1 VFQELWIII
10 LILYVLVAFPFK
22 VIDTTA
28 AIAAA
33 TAAAIIAT
41 GIRVFRV
48 DLLIRIHSGPFILLL
63 LELIIS
69 FINVLLILWH
79 LGRRRR

>member
-22 VIDTTA
+22 VIDTT
-28 AIAAA
+28 AA